1 VNAPR
6 RWDTYFVAAGHA
18 KGQTMGG
25 TGRTGM
31 QSYKLFMWIAT
42 ALWLIA
48 ALAAVID
55 GDTLNAVAW
64 FGFVAA
70 GALSASGAAERSRG
84 LSYLAIA
91 LLVAAVA
98 ILMGVFLTD

>member
-1 VNAPR
+1 MSESR
-6 RWDTYFVAAGHA
+6 GAGV
-18 KGQTMGG
+18 
-25 TGRTGM
+25 
-31 QSYKLFMWIAT
+31 QSFRFFMWIAT

-70 GALSASGAAERSRG
+70 GALSASGFAERSKG
-84 LSYLAIA
+84 LAYLSIA
-91 LLVAAVA
+91 LLVASVG
-98 ILMGVFLTD
+98 IFVSIFLSD

>member
-1 VNAPR
+1 MGYLSALGEVHTKGEEMSGTR
-6 RWDTYFVAAGHA
+6 GSGTQGH
-18 KGQTMGG
+18 
-25 TGRTGM
+25 R
-31 QSYKLFMWIAT
+31 LFMWIAT

-64 FGFVAA
+64 FGFAAA
-70 GALSASGAAERSRG
+70 GALSASGATERSRG
-84 LSYLAIA
+84 LSYLSIA
-91 LLVAAVA
+91 LLVAGVA

>member
-1 VNAPR
+1 MPE
-6 RWDTYFVAAGHA
+6 
-18 KGQTMGG
+18 GG
-25 TGRTGM
+25 MLLVLCLSRVPGSEKMGRTRGSGM
-31 QSYKLFMWIAT
+31 QRYRLFMWIAT

-48 ALAAVID
+48 AIAAVVD

-64 FGFVAA
+64 FGFVGA
-70 GALSASGAAERSRG
+70 GALSASGATERSKG
-84 LSYLAIA
+84 LAYLSIA